1 MCSSGRISTRKTT
14 HIPNTPGARAN
25 KKAEINM
32 LNSIY
37 DTQIKHLTK
46 IEQFEQLSEPE
57 RTRLKEVTETF
68 PFRSNDYYLSLI
80 NWDDPDDPI
89 RKIIIPNLHEL
100 EKWGRLDPSDEESYT
115 IIPGLEHKYHST
127 ALLLISNVCEG
138 ICRYCFRKRVFIDT
152 QSTYLRDTAAAMQ
165 YITEHKEITNVLL
178 SGGDPFALET
188 SKLDTI
194 IGQLREI
201 EHVQIIRI
209 GTKMPAFNPH
219 RIIKDSALLEMIS
232 KYSTEQKKIY
242 IMTHFDHPRE
252 LTDVAVKSV
261 NLLHKAGALLANQ
274 TPLIKG
280 VNSKP
285 EVMAK
290 LLGKLSFIGAVP
302 YYIFQCRPAIGNKA
316 YTVPIEKGYEIVE
329 QAKSMISGLAKRAR
343 YAMSHTT
350 GKIEILGKTKKFVYF
365 KYLRAAD
372 DQDSGRFLV
381 FKSNPNA
388 YWFDDYDEVV
398 RDYPINLPYRAY
410 GPE

>member
-1 MCSSGRISTRKTT
+1 M
-14 HIPNTPGARAN
+14 
-25 KKAEINM
+25 
-32 LNSIY
+32 
-37 DTQIKHLTK
+37 KHLTK

-152 QSTYLRDTAAAMQ
+152 QSTLLRDTAGAMQ
-165 YITEHKEITNVLL
+165 YIKEHKEITNVLL
-178 SGGDPFALET
+178 TGGDPFVLNTPKLEN
-188 SKLDTI
+188 I
-194 IGQLREI
+194 IRQLSEI

-261 NLLHKAGALLANQ
+261 NLLQNAGALLANQ
-274 TPLIKG
+274 TPLIRG
-280 VNSKP
+280 VNSNP
-285 EVMAK
+285 EILAE

-316 YTVPIEKGYEIVE
+316 YTLPIEKGYEIVE
-329 QAKSMISGLAKRAR
+329 QAKSMVSGLAKRAR
-343 YAMSHTT
+343 YTMSHTT
-350 GKIEILGKTKKFVYF
+350 GKIEILGKTKEFVYL
-365 KYLRAAD
+365 KYHRAAD

>member
-1 MCSSGRISTRKTT
+1 
-14 HIPNTPGARAN
+14 
-25 KKAEINM
+25 M

-37 DTQIKHLTK
+37 ATQMKRLIK
-46 IEQFEQLSEPE
+46 IEQLEQLSEQE
-57 RTRLKEVTETF
+57 RTRLKEVTKKF

-89 RKIIIPNLHEL
+89 RKIIIPHSHEL

-127 ALLLISNVCEG
+127 ALLLISNTCEG
-138 ICRYCFRKRVFIDT
+138 FCRYCFRKRVFIDS

-165 YITEHKEITNVLL
+165 YIKEHKEITNVLL
-178 SGGDPFALET
+178 TGGDPFVLKT
-188 SKLDTI
+188 SKLDNI
-194 IGQLREI
+194 IRQLREI

-209 GTKMPAFNPH
+209 GTKMPAYNPY
-219 RIIKDSALLEMIS
+219 RIIEDSALLEMIS
-232 KYSTEQKKIY
+232 NYTTEEKKIY
-242 IMTHFDHPRE
+242 IMTHFVHPRE
-252 LTDVAVKSV
+252 LTDVAIKSV
-261 NLLHKAGALLANQ
+261 NLFEKAGALLANQ

-280 VNSKP
+280 VNSNP
-285 EVMAK
+285 EVMAE
-290 LLGKLSFIGAVP
+290 LLGKLSFIGAIP
-302 YYIFQCRPAIGNKA
+302 YYIFHCRPAIGNKA
-316 YTVPIEKGYEIVE
+316 YTVPIEQGYEIVE
-329 QAKSMISGLAKRAR
+329 QAKSMVSGLAKRVR
-343 YAMSHTT
+343 YTMSHTT
-350 GKIEILGKTKKFVYF
+350 GKIEILGKTKKFVYL
-365 KYLRAAD
+365 KYHRAAD